1 MQGYYNHLNMAEW
14 QLCQR
19 GKCSETG
26 QGMAKGRE
34 GKGREDKEMKEIG
47 MIKERILKEE
57 WREEKR
63 EIFLSL

>member
-1 MQGYYNHLNMAEW
+1 
-14 QLCQR
+14 
-19 GKCSETG
+19 
-26 QGMAKGRE
+26 MAKERE